1 MKPSREYML
10 GLSVWPRF
18 LAASDAAWEGGR
30 GSGGYLLVL
39 GPRAP
44 VEKRFGCAAQLDPDV
59 YTVWGPQETYIA
71 QLELHMVFVGMLQF
85 ASGIRGS
92 RGIWFIDSIAAL
104 MALVRGRSNSES
116 LDSMTRAVHAA
127 AYALR
132 AWIYFDW
139 VESAANWSDGMR
151 QEGLRDARYRR
162 HRAHPPLA
170 WPRPRCSC
178 CAPAIVTISEYP

>member
-1 MKPSREYML
+1 MWGKIGRAGLNAIKDWANERGVLVTPAIMASLQHVQELLRMKPSREYML

-71 QLELHMVFVGMLQF
+71 QFELHMVFVGMLQF
-85 ASGIRGS
+85 ASGIRGR
-92 RGIWFIDSIAAL
+92 RGIWFIDNIAAL

-116 LDSMTRAVHAA
+116 LDSLARAVHAA
-127 AYALR
+127 AYA
-132 AWIYFDW
+132 
-139 VESAANWSDGMR
+139 
-151 QEGLRDARYRR
+151 
-162 HRAHPPLA
+162 
-170 WPRPRCSC
+170 
-178 CAPAIVTISEYP
+178 